1 MRCGRKRRVKRRTT
15 AVVLGLALAL
25 PLGWFAWAWQSYPND
40 RTVEGAYLR
49 VVSAVNRGRPQE
61 FFAYTETRAQHACF
75 TIKRYREKA
84 RARVLQSYPEPEKTP
99 LAEKYRSVATAP
111 DGPDVFALYAE
122 REHWLD
128 RLRRDMSG
136 VKTIEIAGERATVE
150 TVKGTRYAFRRRE
163 NGIWG
168 LTIFT
173 AALVAEAERAARDYE
188 LIEQAAKDYQRS
200 GTAPA
205 SSAAPPAASATPD

>member
-1 MRCGRKRRVKRRTT
+1 MKRRKTV
-15 AVVLGLALAL
+15 LALAL
-25 PLGWFAWAWQSYPND
+25 GLTLALGWFLWAWQSYPND
-40 RTVEGAYLR
+40 RTVEGAYFR
-49 VVSAVNRGRPQE
+49 IVSAVNRGTPAE

-84 RARVLQSYPEPEKTP
+84 RARVLESYPEPERSA
-99 LAEKYRSVATAP
+99 LAEKYRLVAAAP

-136 VKTIEIAGERATVE
+136 IKKVEVAGERATVE
-150 TVKGTRYAFRRRE
+150 TVKGTRYPFRRRD

-188 LIEQAAKDYQRS
+188 LIDQAARDYQRT
-200 GTAPA
+200 G
-205 SSAAPPAASATPD
+205 SSARVPAPAASAAPGKP

>member
-1 MRCGRKRRVKRRTT
+1 MKRRKTV
-15 AVVLGLALAL
+15 LALAL
-25 PLGWFAWAWQSYPND
+25 GLTLALGWFLWAWQSYPND
-40 RTVEGAYLR
+40 RTVEGAYFR
-49 VVSAVNRGRPQE
+49 VVSAVNRGKPAE

-84 RARVLQSYPEPEKTP
+84 RARVLESYPEPERSA
-99 LAEKYRSVATAP
+99 LAEKYRRVAAAP

-136 VKTIEIAGERATVE
+136 IKKVEVAGERATVE
-150 TVKGTRYAFRRRE
+150 TVKGTRYPFRRRD

-173 AALVAEAERAARDYE
+173 ATLVAEAERAARDYE
-188 LIEQAAKDYQRS
+188 LIDQAARDYQRT
-200 GTAPA
+200 GT
-205 SSAAPPAASATPD
+205 SARIPAASASAAPASPP

>member
-1 MRCGRKRRVKRRTT
+1 MNRRRT
-15 AVVLGLALAL
+15 AVALGLALAVA
-25 PLGWFAWAWQSYPND
+25 LGWFLWAWQSYPND

-49 VVSAVNRGRPQE
+49 IVSAVNRGKPAE
-61 FFAYTETRAQHACF
+61 FFAYTETTAQHACF
-75 TIKRYREKA
+75 TIKRYRAQA
-84 RARVLQSYPEPEKTP
+84 RARVLESYPEPERST
-99 LAEKYRSVATAP
+99 LAEKYRLFANAP
-111 DGPDVFALYAE
+111 DGPDVFALYAA

-136 VKTIEIAGERATVE
+136 IKTIEVAGERATVE
-150 TVKGTRYAFRRRE
+150 TVKGTRYPFRRRD

-188 LIEQAAKDYQRS
+188 LIDQAARDYQRT
-200 GTAPA
+200 GTGQLSPA
-205 SSAAPPAASATPD
+205 APAASAAP

>member
-1 MRCGRKRRVKRRTT
+1 MKRRKTVL
-15 AVVLGLALAL
+15 AVGLPLVLA
-25 PLGWFAWAWQSYPND
+25 LGWFLWAWQRYPND

-49 VVSAVNRGRPQE
+49 IVSAVNRGKPAQ

-84 RARVLQSYPEPEKTP
+84 RARVLEAYPEPERST
-99 LAEKYRSVATAP
+99 LAEKYRVVATAP
-111 DGPDVFALYAE
+111 DGPDVFAIYAE
-122 REHWLD
+122 RERWLD

-136 VKTIEIAGERATVE
+136 IKKVEVSGERATVE
-150 TVKGTRYAFRRRE
+150 TVKGTRYPFRRRD

-188 LIEQAAKDYQRS
+188 LIDQAARDYQRT
-200 GTAPA
+200 GTSARLPAAPSA
-205 SSAAPPAASATPD
+205 SAAPAE

>member
-1 MRCGRKRRVKRRTT
+1 MNRRTT
-15 AVVLGLALAL
+15 AVALGLALAV
-25 PLGWFAWAWQSYPND
+25 PLGWFLWAWHSYPND

-49 VVSAVNRGRPQE
+49 VVSAVNQGRPQE

-75 TIKRYREKA
+75 TIKKYREKA
-84 RARVLQSYPEPEKTP
+84 RARVLQSYPEPERTP
-99 LAEKYRSVATAP
+99 LAEKYQRVATAP

-122 REHWLD
+122 KEHWLD

-136 VKTIEIAGERATVE
+136 VKAIEIAGERATVE
-150 TVKGTRYAFRRRE
+150 TVKGTRYPFRRRE

-188 LIEQAAKDYQRS
+188 LIEQAAKDYQRT
-200 GTAPA
+200 GGAPA
-205 SSAAPPAASATPD
+205 PSATPSNVKQATETDNRE